1 MDEGKTIE
9 YQKDI
14 KLFIT
19 KQVLRE
25 LEQCV
30 QSAIPNEACGILFG
44 DIAQIPNEDLED
56 DYFYYYNVKKF
67 NCIRSDRES
76 MVAFL
81 IENIEQLH
89 QIIVNAML
97 ELGINNQTRLISIFH
112 SHPSGNH
119 PSTTDIENMRYMNEF
134 SDIDHRFISKAFKNL
149 IWLIM
154 DASSFKINGFICV
167 NSQLYQIDIMIKE

>member
-1 MDEGKTIE
+1 
-9 YQKDI
+9 
-14 KLFIT
+14 
-19 KQVLRE
+19 
-25 LEQCV
+25 
-30 QSAIPNEACGILFG
+30 
-44 DIAQIPNEDLED
+44 
-56 DYFYYYNVKKF
+56 
-67 NCIRSDRES
+67 